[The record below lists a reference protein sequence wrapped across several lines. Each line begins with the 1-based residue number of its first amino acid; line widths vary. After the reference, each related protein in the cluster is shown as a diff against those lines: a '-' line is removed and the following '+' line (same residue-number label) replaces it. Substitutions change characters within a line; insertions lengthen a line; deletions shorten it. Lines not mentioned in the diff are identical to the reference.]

1 MIIVLRA
8 LLAYSVRKIAF
19 NAFESVVDNAIKETI
34 REPAIGGAVYCDL
47 ALGHAEHSGI
57 YIGNGLIAHLNR
69 FGTVETVDRAKFL
82 EGTPAFSIYTS
93 CVGTMPIGYESAA
106 IYAKRVLEQNRRRRY
121 NVILENCHMF
131 TSECITG
138 EKSSNT
144 FLWMLKHESE
154 KHHGTNNWRVWEA

>member
-1 MIIVLRA
+1 MIIVLRTI
-8 LLAYSVRKIAF
+8 LSYSLRKIAV
-19 NAFESVVDNAIKETI
+19 NAFESIVDNAIKDTV

-69 FGTVETVDRAKFL
+69 FGTVEAVDRAKFL
-82 EGTPAFSIYTS
+82 EGTTAISIYTS
-93 CVGTMPIGYESAA
+93 CIGTMPIGCESAA
-106 IYAKRVLEQNRRRRY
+106 SYAKSVIEQKKHRRY

-131 TSECITG
+131 TSECISG
-138 EKSSNT
+138 EKSANT
-144 FLWMLKHESE
+144 FLWMLKYESE